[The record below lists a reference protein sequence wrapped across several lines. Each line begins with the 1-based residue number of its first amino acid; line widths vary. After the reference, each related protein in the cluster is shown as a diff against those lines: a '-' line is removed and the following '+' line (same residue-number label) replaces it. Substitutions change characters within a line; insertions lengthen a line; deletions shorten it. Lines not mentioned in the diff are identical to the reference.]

1 MKIFTI
7 ILIISFIAI
16 KTSFAVTIK
25 SGEILGADGKVY
37 KGASPEQKE
46 KIISSLSKKDKP
58 VEIIND
64 NLMILYEDNLI
75 SIPLSEL
82 NGKSDKQID
91 KIIDTE
97 FDEID
102 KKVSKKTQTNTN
114 QTLSLDVKAASKNQT
129 KAISKTATKSVT
141 KNLAKSSAKSAA
153 KSSAKSA
160 AKAEAK
166 SAAKAEA
173 KNASKSSG
181 KGGKGGGKK

>member
-7 ILIISFIAI
+7 ILIISFISI

-25 SGEILGADGKVY
+25 SGEVLGADGKVY

-46 KIISSLSKKDKP
+46 KIISSLSKKDKS

-82 NGKSDKQID
+82 NGKSDKKID
-91 KIIDTE
+91 KIIDTKFLE
-97 FDEID
+97 VD
-102 KKVSKKTQTNTN
+102 KKVSKKTKSNTN
-114 QTLSLDVKAASKNQT
+114 QTLNSDVKAASKNQT
-129 KAISKTATKSVT
+129 KAISKTATKSAA
-141 KNLAKSSAKSAA
+141 KNAAKSVSKNAAKSAA
-153 KSSAKSA
+153 KNAAKSA
-160 AKAEAK
+160 
-166 SAAKAEA
+166 A